1 MLVKYYQFQHPEP
14 LFELFISRMNEMMY
28 GRYASELLNHLLC
41 ASDFDMENSVR
52 KAIAVFRLTGI
63 PVQEHIRGIYRSD
76 FNGIRKDWCLSELAC
91 SLIILCSDAK
101 GDMINTTKEDLL
113 DVLGL

>member
-1 MLVKYYQFQHPEP
+1 MLVKYYQYQHPEP
-14 LFELFISRMNEMMY
+14 LLELFISRMNEMMY
-28 GRYASELLNHLLC
+28 SRYASELLNHLLR

-76 FNGIRKDWCLSELAC
+76 FNGIRKDWRLSELAC
-91 SLIILCSDAK
+91 SLIILSSESMDARGNK
-101 GDMINTTKEDLL
+101 TKDDLL
-113 DVLGL
+113 EFLGL